1 VSTIATTVISNPK
14 HPIHP
19 TNPGS
24 DHKKTPASAG
34 VFNMLYLDKQK

>member
-1 VSTIATTVISNPK
+1 VSTIATTIISN
-14 HPIHP
+14 PIHP

>member
-1 VSTIATTVISNPK
+1 
-14 HPIHP
+14 
-19 TNPGS
+19 GS